1 MNFENIIIV
10 TGKTRLEQLIER
22 FNTKAQARFYIEHN
36 GGDYKAYEEEHDIFR
51 YSLDHILKTA
61 GNYGRMKWIERKFLP
76 NFLFSEQDVVVA
88 LGQDGLVANVA
99 KYIHGQPLLGVN
111 PDPQRNDGIL
121 LPFNKETFERG
132 LKSVLQNKFNTTAVT
147 MAQAKTNDGQ
157 SLLAFN
163 DLFIGP
169 ATHTSAR
176 YSLRY
181 QNKVEN
187 QSSSGIIVST
197 GAGSTGWLSSIMNM
211 TNGVFSTFQ
220 AQKSKVK
227 FSMKWDDD
235 RLVYVVREPF
245 LSKHSQISLSAGIIT
260 ATSPLRIESQMPF
273 NGVIFSDGIESDFLQ
288 FNAGC
293 QVEITLAEKKALMV
307 QA

>member
-1 MNFENIIIV
+1 
-10 TGKTRLEQLIER
+10 
-22 FNTKAQARFYIEHN
+22 
-36 GGDYKAYEEEHDIFR
+36 
-51 YSLDHILKTA
+51 LKTA
-61 GNYGRMKWIERKFLP
+61 GNYARMKWIERKFLS

-99 KYIHGQPLLGVN
+99 KYIQGQPLIGVN

-121 LPFNKETFERG
+121 LPFTTNSFEGG
-132 LKSVLQNKFNTTAVT
+132 LKQVIENKFKTTSVT
-147 MAQAKTNDGQ
+147 MALAKTNDGQ

-169 ATHTSAR
+169 TSHTSAR
-176 YSLRY
+176 YCLRHD
-181 QNKVEN
+181 NKFEN
-187 QSSSGIIVST
+187 QSSSGIIVFT
-197 GAGSTGWLSSIMNM
+197 GAGSTGWLSSVMNM
-211 TNGVFSTFQ
+211 TNGVLSTFQ
-220 AQKSKVK
+220 SQNQHVT

-245 LSKHSQISLSAGIIT
+245 LSKHSQIKLSAGIIT
-260 ATSPLRIESQMPF
+260 NKKSLQVESQMPF

-293 QVEITLAEKKALMV
+293 NVEISIADKKASIV
-307 QA
+307 QPR